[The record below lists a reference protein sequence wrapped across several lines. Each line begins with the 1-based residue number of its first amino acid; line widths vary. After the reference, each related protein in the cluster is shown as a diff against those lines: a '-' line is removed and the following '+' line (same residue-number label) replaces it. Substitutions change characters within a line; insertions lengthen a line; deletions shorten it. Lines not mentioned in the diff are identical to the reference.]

1 MENVKS
7 TKSIKKLPLI
17 VMIIMAIVSFT
28 NVFGVKI
35 AGLSVIIGVI
45 FFFIVGTKEK
55 QPTQGSGLDIKSLGT
70 DLKNK
75 KIWFWIILP
84 LIMDIVSMSIGK
96 LFLPGYIEHVIGRAG
111 NFVSFKLIII
121 TIIQLAVL
129 ALGEEI
135 AWRAFFQNQLNKAL
149 SIIPVLLISS
159 VLFGIGHFNKGNSN
173 IVVFDVFFVFI
184 NSILY
189 GIIFHKTKNAWVSA
203 ISHFV
208 ANLFSV
214 IVLVFI

>member
-1 MENVKS
+1 MENIKS

-17 VMIIMAIVSFT
+17 VMILMAVVSFT
-28 NVFGVKI
+28 NLFGVKI
-35 AGLSVIIGVI
+35 AGVSVILGVV
-45 FFFIVGTKEK
+45 FFFIVGAQEK
-55 QPTQGSGLDIKSLGT
+55 QPTEGSGLDIKSLRT

-75 KIWFWIILP
+75 RIWFWIILP
-84 LIMDIVSMSIGK
+84 LVMDIVSISIGK

-111 NFVSFKLIII
+111 NFVSFKVFII

-135 AWRAFFQNQLNKAL
+135 AWRAFFQNQLNKVL

-159 VLFGIGHFNKGNSN
+159 VLFGIGHFNQGNAN
-173 IVVFDVFFVFI
+173 IVFFDVFFVFI

-208 ANLFSV
+208 ANLFSI

>member
-7 TKSIKKLPLI
+7 TKSIKKLPLAM
-17 VMIIMAIVSFT
+17 MIIMAIVSFT

-35 AGLSVIIGVI
+35 AGLSVIIGVV

-55 QPTQGSGLDIKSLGT
+55 QPTQGSGLDIKSLGS

-75 KIWFWIILP
+75 QIWFWIILP

-111 NFVSFKLIII
+111 NFVSFKVFII

-129 ALGEEI
+129 ALGEKI

-159 VLFGIGHFNKGNSN
+159 VLFVIGHFNKGNAN
-173 IVVFDVFFVFI
+173 IVVFDVFL
-184 NSILY
+184 SL
-189 GIIFHKTKNAWVSA
+189 
-203 ISHFV
+203 
-208 ANLFSV
+208 
-214 IVLVFI
+214 